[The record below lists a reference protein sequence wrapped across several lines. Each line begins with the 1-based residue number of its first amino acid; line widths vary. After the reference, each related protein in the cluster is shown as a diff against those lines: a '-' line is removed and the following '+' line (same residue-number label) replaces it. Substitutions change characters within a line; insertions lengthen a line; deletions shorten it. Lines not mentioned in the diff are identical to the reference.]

1 MIFFQNKKVLILLI
15 FVACGVQTWA
25 QFNTVLPK
33 ERLKSPE
40 ADVVMAEN
48 LSNQTP
54 DGIKTVQPS
63 GTPDT
68 IDKPGRIVLD
78 GMRKRQYLSLPVD
91 ELTVTSPYGY
101 RNDPI
106 TGRRK
111 FHRGIDL
118 NADFNYVY
126 SVMPGKVVKSG
137 KNRDLGEFVQVQHG
151 EFVTTYGHLFQ
162 RLVSAKD
169 VVEAG
174 QPVGIS
180 GSTGRSTGEHLHFGI
195 TFNGKYINPQPI
207 LNYISSI
214 MQEAKGELERIIT
227 NELTPIY

>member
-1 MIFFQNKKVLILLI
+1 MFIVFIVY
-15 FVACGVQTWA
+15 GVQIWA

-33 ERLKSPE
+33 DRLKSPE
-40 ADVVMAEN
+40 ADAIIEEN
-48 LSNQTP
+48 ISNQTT
-54 DGIKTVQPS
+54 DRIKTVQSS
-63 GTPDT
+63 GMPDN
-68 IDKPGRIVLD
+68 INEPGRIVLD

-101 RNDPI
+101 RTDPI
-106 TGRRK
+106 TGKRR
-111 FHRGIDL
+111 FHRGIDFD
-118 NADFNYVY
+118 ADFNYVY

-169 VVEAG
+169 AVEAG
-174 QPVGIS
+174 QPIGIS
-180 GSTGRSTGEHLHFGI
+180 GSTGRSTGEHLHFGMA
-195 TFNGKYINPQPI
+195 FNGKYIDPQPI
-207 LNYISSI
+207 LDYIVSI
-214 MQEAKGELERIIT
+214 MQEAKGELEKIIT